1 MMYVFYS
8 RNILNKKLSVF
19 YFLLIL
25 QIKLRTTRKVF
36 YKNYLGVR
44 VSCEKMCKTIS
55 TGLAPHTVVTKDKN
69 LFQLIIEISNL
80 MQFDYS
86 IYYIM
91 RTTTSIFF
99 I

>member
-8 RNILNKKLSVF
+8 WNILNKKLSVF

-44 VSCEKMCKTIS
+44 VSCEKMCKKYPNFYNLNSMIKYILAILSS
-55 TGLAPHTVVTKDKN
+55 TYFIK
-69 LFQLIIEISNL
+69 FQC
-80 MQFDYS
+80 F
-86 IYYIM
+86 
-91 RTTTSIFF
+91 T
-99 I
+99 

>member
-8 RNILNKKLSVF
+8 WNILNKKLSVF

-44 VSCEKMCKTIS
+44 VSCEKMCKTNS
-55 TGLAPHTVVTKDKN
+55 TGLAPHTVVTK
-69 LFQLIIEISNL
+69 I
-80 MQFDYS
+80 
-86 IYYIM
+86 
-91 RTTTSIFF
+91 RAAG
-99 I
+99 

>member
-1 MMYVFYS
+1 MCF
-8 RNILNKKLSVF
+8 ILGIFSIKKLSVF

-55 TGLAPHTVVTKDKN
+55 TGLAPYTVVTRNYSFLLEGVAETSVISSTRSCFASIKLLIKN
-69 LFQLIIEISNL
+69 LVYF
-80 MQFDYS
+80 
-86 IYYIM
+86 
-91 RTTTSIFF
+91 
-99 I
+99 